1 MFSPPSRSRGS
12 ASWSCAKFGYQGSL
26 TLGLR
31 SCSGRVPRFRVRGGI
46 LYWEG
51 VKLELANGFSV
62 GGGQLNVEKRFWRAG
77 VLVGLAGARA
87 RSSRPRKEAGPQ
99 LAERPPSH
107 VGV

>member
-1 MFSPPSRSRGS
+1 M
-12 ASWSCAKFGYQGSL
+12 FGYQGSL
-26 TLGLR
+26 IPGLR
-31 SCSGRVPRFRVRGGI
+31 SCSSHVPRSLVRRWI
-46 LYWEG
+46 LSWEG

-62 GGGQLNVEKRFWRAG
+62 GGGQLNVEKRFCSVG
-77 VLVGLAGARA
+77 VVVGLAGARA

>member
-1 MFSPPSRSRGS
+1 MELRQVRISRV
-12 ASWSCAKFGYQGSL
+12 AD
-26 TLGLR
+26 
-31 SCSGRVPRFRVRGGI
+31 PRFTVVFRPRTSLPCTWLD

-51 VKLELANGFSV
+51 AKLELANGFSV
-62 GGGQLNVEKRFWRAG
+62 GGGQLNVEKRFWSAG